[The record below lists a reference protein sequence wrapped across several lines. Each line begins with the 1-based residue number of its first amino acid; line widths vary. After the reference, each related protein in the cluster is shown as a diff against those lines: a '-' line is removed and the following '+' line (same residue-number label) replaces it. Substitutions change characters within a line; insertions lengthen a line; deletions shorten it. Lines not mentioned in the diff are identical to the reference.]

1 MKKTLGLV
9 FGLLLLSGPSLLAQN
24 IQLGVTGGMTVFQGD
39 YPSYRLKDSI
49 RILANPGFGLFIRR
63 PIGTSAGVKASVY
76 FSSFEGDD
84 RLDPNL
90 FGIRTPSSFKYP
102 FIEFQI
108 SGDFSPFHFN
118 LANRQVDFFVLA
130 GAGVAK
136 TTINNTDIS
145 DDCPIFNLVIP
156 AGAGMRIYLSELL
169 QASLHLETNRSFSD
183 CLDGFHGP
191 TTNVKDMYTS
201 LKLAISYGIVPE
213 ASKGKGRNIGCPRF

>member
-9 FGLLLLSGPSLLAQN
+9 FGLLFLTDPSLLAQN
-24 IQLGVTGGMTVFQGD
+24 IQLGLTGGMTVLQGD

-63 PIGTSAGVKASVY
+63 PIGTRAGVKASVY

-84 RLDPNL
+84 RLDPKL
-90 FGIRTPSSFKYP
+90 LGTRTPSRFKYP

-108 SGDFSPFHFN
+108 SGDFSPIHFN
-118 LANRQVDFFVLA
+118 LANRLVDFFILA
-130 GAGVAK
+130 GAGAVK

-145 DDCPIFNLVIP
+145 DDCPIFNLAIP

-169 QASLHLETNRSFSD
+169 QASLHMETNLSFSD
-183 CLDGFHGP
+183 CLDGYHGP
-191 TTNVKDMYTS
+191 TNVKDMYTS